1 LRVLTPE
8 LLDSLAADDPRAIR
22 SRRDLVRI
30 NAVMRQQ
37 AIMARALS
45 ACPPP
50 RSIADLGGGDG
61 RFMLGVARRMAK
73 RWPGVK
79 VLIVD
84 QQDIVTSE
92 TRTGF
97 EALGWQCEARRGDVF
112 EVLPAAD
119 IITANLFLHHFDDA
133 SLSRL
138 LEAVTAHTPCF
149 VTCEPRRNGF
159 ALLAS
164 YLVGVLGCNA
174 VTRHDAVASVEA
186 GFTGQELS
194 RLWPQKGWRLA
205 ERAGFPFTH
214 VFTAQRDV

>member
-1 LRVLTPE
+1 MRVLTPE
-8 LLDSLAADDPRAIR
+8 LLDSLAGDDPRAVR
-22 SRRDLVRI
+22 SRRDLVLI
-30 NAVMRQQ
+30 NVVMRQQ

-45 ACPPP
+45 ACPAP

-61 RFMLGVARRMAK
+61 RFALGLAQRMAG

-79 VLIVD
+79 VVIVD
-84 QQDIVTSE
+84 QQDIVTDK
-92 TRTGF
+92 TRAGF
-97 EALGWQCEARRGDVF
+97 EALGWHCEVGCGDVF

-133 SLSRL
+133 ALHRL
-138 LEAVTAHTPCF
+138 LDVVAGHTACF
-149 VTCEPRRNGF
+149 VTCEPRRNRF

-164 YLVGVLGCNA
+164 HLVGLLGCNA

-186 GFTGQELS
+186 GFAGRELS

-205 ERAGFPFTH
+205 ERAEFPFTH
-214 VFTAQRDV
+214 VFTAHRDV